1 MILSPAQNVGL
12 LVQLK
17 DELISEDPTKDGMEA
32 ELPAQV
38 LAEHAVSTRKT
49 HKLMYTQLQMVKFL
63 LDFLDSAPCIQDA
76 SDTAV
81 RKEMVEA
88 KQQWKTLKA
97 EYQQLVELIKGAVP
111 YILAKLEEGENRA
124 QLLESALQRY
134 QAKKR
139 AMEEKAKSAHARL
152 QKEQEHL
159 CERQQQLERSVA
171 ELQDKLQK
179 NRQELQGLQEM
190 LEEQEGQACV
200 WRQKIQ
206 KLSDFQSHLET
217 LQGVKL
223 ISVSEVDLEIELTS
237 CSQPGASD
245 SHQLKLHLHW
255 VDDGTVTVQTDS
267 PFFLVS
273 AVIPVGSYSTIRG
286 IILELQHSYSQ
297 QAHLMAEI
305 ESLQNCFA
313 IDWQQE
319 KRLLSYLKPS
329 STCNLYVEPGYPA
342 SGGIC
347 LLSVKS
353 QHGTVDVTSY
363 RPPQERPSLKNWLV
377 YLSTVDFSAPFLA

>member
-1 MILSPAQNVGL
+1 MAAGPRAEAL
-12 LVQLK
+12 LAQLK
-17 DELISEDPTKDGMEA
+17 DELISEGQTKDEVEA
-32 ELPAQV
+32 GLPAQV

-139 AMEEKAKSAHARL
+139 EMEEKKKSACCRL
-152 QKEQEHL
+152 QKEQERL
-159 CERQQQLERSVA
+159 CERQQQLERIF
-171 ELQDKLQK
+171 
-179 NRQELQGLQEM
+179 NFR
-190 LEEQEGQACV
+190 
-200 WRQKIQ
+200 
-206 KLSDFQSHLET
+206 SHLET

-223 ISVSEVDLEIELTS
+223 ISVSEADLEIELTS
-237 CSQPGASD
+237 CSQPVTSD
-245 SHQLKLHLHW
+245 SHHLKLHIHW
-255 VDDGTVTVQTDS
+255 ADDGTVTLQTDS

-273 AVIPVGSYSTIRG
+273 VVLPVGTCNTIRG

-305 ESLQNCFA
+305 ESLQSCFA

-329 STCNLYVEPGYPA
+329 STCNLYVEPGYPD

-347 LLSVKS
+347 LLSVKN

-363 RPPQERPSLKNWLV
+363 RVLISFQWVTAALFGRATE
-377 YLSTVDFSAPFLA
+377 LSWDEEPDVQPHGGAVVAHLFVRYCLL